1 MYQKKYSN
9 TQYIFGNEF
18 TPQEKLKGDQILQ
31 SNEIKTIIQM
41 IGPHPTINSNRHKY
55 EIGRLMYFNQM
66 YIDDKLKKQ
75 IYDEAYNDGMEQ
87 TFRKYLL
94 TKHDNSTVNDL
105 TKFISKCFTENGDY
119 IYACKKYF
127 DRVRPEY
134 LIPNFKPLIKTPNH
148 PAYPSGHATQCMYAA
163 LMTPYYFNDNAN
175 LNIYI
180 SAAHEI
186 AVNREKAGVHYISD
200 TNAGYKL
207 ATYLAN
213 KKIGSSFYSV

>member
-1 MYQKKYSN
+1 MYEKKYSN
-9 TQYIFGNEF
+9 TQYDFGNEF
-18 TPQEKLKGDQILQ
+18 SPKDKFKGDQLLK
-31 SNEIKTIIQM
+31 SNEINTIIQI
-41 IGPHPTINSNRHKY
+41 IGPYPSVNSNEHNY
-55 EIGRLMYFNQM
+55 EIDRLINFNRM

-94 TKHDNSTVNDL
+94 TKHDSSTVNKL
-105 TKFISKCFTENGDY
+105 LKFISKCFFEHSHY

-127 DRVRPEY
+127 DRVRPEF
-134 LIPNFKPLIKTPNH
+134 LIPNFKPLIKTPTH

-163 LMTPYYFNDNAN
+163 LITPYFFNDNTN

-186 AVNREKAGVHYISD
+186 AVNREKAGLHYISD

-213 KKIGSSFYSV
+213 KKIGSSFYSL